1 MASIMLTG
9 MLLMTFA
16 CWAYA
21 FAVVFM
27 RTRAIIIERERGTAW
42 VASLLTGAKGV

>member
-1 MASIMLTG
+1 MASTMLAA

-27 RTRAIIIERERGTAW
+27 RTRALILERERDAPW
-42 VASLLTGAKGV
+42 VAALAR